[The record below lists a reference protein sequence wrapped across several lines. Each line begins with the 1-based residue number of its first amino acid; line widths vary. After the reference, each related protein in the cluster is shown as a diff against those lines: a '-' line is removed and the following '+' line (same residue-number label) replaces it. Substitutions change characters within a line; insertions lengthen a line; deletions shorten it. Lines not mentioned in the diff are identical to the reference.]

1 MNLWL
6 RIEIKCARMGA
17 QAMSEEMTKNEE
29 VLAVKQR
36 LKLEQFVDNT
46 RRSNVSRVWVLV
58 WHLCAL
64 AALFLWLL
72 KLLGYLG

>member
-1 MNLWL
+1 M
-6 RIEIKCARMGA
+6 RA

-46 RRSNVSRVWVLV
+46 RRSNVSRFWVLV
-58 WHLCAL
+58 WYLTAL

-72 KLLGYLG
+72 KLLGYLP

>member
-1 MNLWL
+1 
-6 RIEIKCARMGA
+6 ETKCDRMRA

-46 RRSNVSRVWVLV
+46 RRSNVSRFWVLV
-58 WHLCAL
+58 WYLTAL

-72 KLLGYLG
+72 KLLGYLP